1 MAFFE
6 KKQSRKFQRTDD
18 GFVYKGTHHALSE
31 IQHLFFNRVVTTQ
44 RMNFVK
50 MGEAESAL
58 LLVTLRDGQKI
69 KLSFDEAGLF
79 MGFNSNKKDDI
90 QFLIDLYLDFANK
103 TFQQR
108 AEQYLTQ
115 VQYTGYFV
123 YDGCKFYPRDKI
135 VFKDK
140 EFPIQSSSFLK
151 SYGYIEM
158 RPKDYG
164 LMNKVL
170 REVTFTKIP
179 QFNTQ
184 TDSDVIFY
192 ILDEHFGL
200 KWS

>member
-6 KKQSRKFQRTDD
+6 KNQSRKFQRTDD
-18 GFVYKGTHHALSE
+18 GFVYKCTHYALSE

-108 AEQYLTQ
+108 AEQYMTQ

-164 LMNKVL
+164 LMNKVF